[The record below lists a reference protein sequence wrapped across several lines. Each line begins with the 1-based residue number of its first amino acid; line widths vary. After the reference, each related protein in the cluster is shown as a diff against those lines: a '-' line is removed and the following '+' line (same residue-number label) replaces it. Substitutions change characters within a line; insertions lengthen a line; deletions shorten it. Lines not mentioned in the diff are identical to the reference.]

1 MGVMKEIWQGSKI
14 LTKCA
19 WFGSKFV
26 IKNTPA
32 ALGMLWEVKKE
43 INSALAQG
51 LHDVKIE
58 YKRNQLENKINQLNS
73 PNKPINNVD
82 DIAIRINDAVKK
94 AQDAA
99 REGRGN
105 A

>member
-1 MGVMKEIWQGSKI
+1 MGIMKEIWQGFKI
-14 LTKCA
+14 LIQCS
-19 WFGSKFV
+19 WLGGKF
-26 IKNTPA
+26 IAKNTPA

-43 INSALAQG
+43 LNSALAQG

-73 PNKPINNVD
+73 PIKPINNMD
-82 DIAIRINDAVKK
+82 DIAMRINDTLKK
-94 AQDAA
+94 AQDAK
-99 REGRGN
+99 EGKRN

>member
-19 WFGSKFV
+19 WLGSKFV

-43 INSALAQG
+43 LNSALAQG
-51 LHDVKIE
+51 LHDVKVE
-58 YKRNQLENKINQLNS
+58 YKRNQLETKINQLNS
-73 PNKPINNVD
+73 HIKTINNID
-82 DIAIRINDAVKK
+82 DFAMNVQELSKK
-94 AQDAA
+94 AREAQ
-99 REGRGN
+99 EGRSN

>member
-1 MGVMKEIWQGSKI
+1 MGAMKDIWQGVKI
-14 LTKCA
+14 LTQFS
-19 WFGSKFV
+19 WLGSKFV
-26 IKNTPA
+26 VKNTPA

-58 YKRNQLENKINQLNS
+58 YKRNQLETKINQLNL
-73 PNKPINNVD
+73 PIKPINNDFGMSVEE
-82 DIAIRINDAVKK
+82 ILKK
-94 AQDAA
+94 VHEAK
-99 REGRGN
+99 EGKGN

>member
-1 MGVMKEIWQGSKI
+1 MGVIKEIWQGSKI

-19 WFGSKFV
+19 LLGSKFV

-51 LHDVKIE
+51 LHDVKVE
-58 YKRNQLENKINQLNS
+58 YKRNQLETKIQRLNS
-73 PNKPINNVD
+73 PIKPINNMD
-82 DIAIRINDAVKK
+82 DIAMRVNDALKK
-94 AQDAA
+94 AQDVK
-99 REGRGN
+99 EGKRN

>member
-1 MGVMKEIWQGSKI
+1 MSVIKEIWQGSKI

-19 WFGSKFV
+19 WLGSKFV

-73 PNKPINNVD
+73 PIKPINNMD
-82 DIAIRINDAVKK
+82 DIAMRVNDALKK
-94 AQDAA
+94 VQDAEKGK
-99 REGRGN
+99 RN